1 MTKIQSPEPERHH
14 PNDVKRLKENDS
26 AVVTRMNID
35 AVGYIGSI
43 ALIFFFR
50 FNQYYAYKA
59 DIGLDCSY
67 LKQFP
72 ALGPILILFA

>member
-50 FNQYYAYKA
+50 FNQYYA
-59 DIGLDCSY
+59 
-67 LKQFP
+67 
-72 ALGPILILFA
+72 

>member
-35 AVGYIGSI
+35 AVGYIGPI
-43 ALIFFFR
+43 ALIFFFDSINIMHIR
-50 FNQYYAYKA
+50 P
-59 DIGLDCSY
+59 IS
-67 LKQFP
+67 
-72 ALGPILILFA
+72 ALIVVT